1 MKLTAL
7 ATLAA
12 LAVYLWT
19 IANAALARGKFKVKA
34 PSMDGPP
41 AFQSIMRVQAN
52 TLETLPLLLAPLW
65 MCAIFLGDQWA
76 AAGGAL
82 WCVGRVVYARA
93 YYQDPGKRTL
103 GYVLGMTASVFL
115 IVGTCIGLLLH

>member
-12 LAVYLWT
+12 LAVYFWT
-19 IANAALARGKFKVKA
+19 ITNAALARGKYKVKA

-41 AFQSIMRVQAN
+41 AFQSVMRVQAN
-52 TLETLPLLLAPLW
+52 TLEALPLLLAPLW

-82 WCVGRVVYARA
+82 WCAGRIVYARA
-93 YYQDPGKRTL
+93 YYQDPSKRGL
-103 GYVLGMTASVFL
+103 GFGLGMTASALL